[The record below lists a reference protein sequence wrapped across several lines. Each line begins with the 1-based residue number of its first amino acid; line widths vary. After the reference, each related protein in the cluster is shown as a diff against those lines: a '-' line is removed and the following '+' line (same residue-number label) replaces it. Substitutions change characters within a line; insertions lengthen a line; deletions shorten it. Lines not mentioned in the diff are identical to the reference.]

1 MFEETKPWPDPVG
14 ICRNLIFQSFSNSIL
29 DPCSINGWSTTQQV
43 HWVWSATPQAVS
55 LVCWMRSRSWLFGSI
70 GMMFFFTLF
79 SYVEM
84 AHQYGPFSS
93 MIYLYYSVLSILLGW
108 FSIGFNYPKVKRN
121 SEGIWKAWFYCRAS
135 LTGDAFPSLCT
146 CLATPPAPAE
156 QHAKRLPPV
165 YFPGRSPLQRA
176 RYRYFVFR
184 FLQFP
189 SEWNTMEDGIS
200 HRNGMTPL
208 EFSRIHRRKKIHL
221 NHFGMLCFIQ
231 GHDVS

>member
-70 GMMFFFTLF
+70 GMMGFFSHF

-135 LTGDAFPSLCT
+135 LTGDAVKFGHQSALQHHQHPQSNMPTAASGIFPWTLS
-146 CLATPPAPAE
+146 PP
-156 QHAKRLPPV
+156 KGSV
-165 YFPGRSPLQRA
+165 
-176 RYRYFVFR
+176 
-184 FLQFP
+184 
-189 SEWNTMEDGIS
+189 
-200 HRNGMTPL
+200 
-208 EFSRIHRRKKIHL
+208 
-221 NHFGMLCFIQ
+221 
-231 GHDVS
+231 